1 MNTLWDE
8 KRLNQKIDRINNDL
22 QTEPF
27 NKSDIAYLEF
37 LIKVETS
44 VLNNLIRKL
53 HSEREVEIEIKK
65 KLKELNKKILKKQNL
80 VFRYMNALSVAK
92 KH

>member
-1 MNTLWDE
+1 MNTIWDE

-44 VLNNLIRKL
+44 VLNNLIRKF
-53 HSEREVEIEIKK
+53 HSETEVETEVET
-65 KLKELNKKILKKQNL
+65 ELDKKILKKQNL
-80 VFRYMNALSVAK
+80 VFRYMNALSFAK

>member
-44 VLNNLIRKL
+44 VLKNLIHKL
-53 HSEREVEIEIKK
+53 HSEREVEIEIKR
-65 KLKELNKKILKKQNL
+65 KLKELNKKILKKENL
-80 VFRYMNALSVAK
+80 VFRYMNALSFAK